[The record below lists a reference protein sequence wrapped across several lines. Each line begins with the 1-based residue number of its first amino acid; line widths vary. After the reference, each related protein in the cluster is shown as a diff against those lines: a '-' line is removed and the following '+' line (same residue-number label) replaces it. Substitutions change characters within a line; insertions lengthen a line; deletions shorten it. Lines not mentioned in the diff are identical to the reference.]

1 MRLLPLAALALVV
14 LAGAGGLSAGGSL
27 GEPRELGG
35 AYPARARPNGTV
47 RTFEVTAAP
56 TEVTFADGRRLHV
69 WAYNGTVPGPTLRV
83 RLGETVRVRF
93 TNHLPQPTTI
103 HWHGVRVPNAMD
115 GVPGVTQ
122 PAIQPGET
130 FTYEFTP
137 KDAGTFWFHPH
148 LRSSEQIERGLFGVL
163 VVDDPVPRPYAREVV
178 WVLDDWLLG
187 SDGEIF
193 PQFNTPHDLMHDGRW
208 GNVVTVNGSTTE
220 RLDAAP
226 GERLRLRLVNV
237 ANGRVFQL
245 GLGGLDARVIAVD
258 GLYTARPLDPA
269 AFEIAPGNRLDLD
282 VTIPPDAAGRRYTVV
297 NRFRSSDTPLATVAV
312 AGPPVATPGF
322 APPSA
327 ARVPA
332 WNDRADVTPR
342 ITFRL
347 NARAGGPFG
356 IAWTINGVAFD
367 HDAAMGAMAHGP
379 EHDGAEH
386 DRMAAA
392 DPLSLGVWSKLRF
405 VNESYR
411 LHPMHVHGLF
421 FKLLAR
427 NGVPVDEPF
436 FRDTVLL
443 HAQETVDVGTVPL
456 DAGRWMVHCHIL
468 EHAES
473 GMMTLIDVR

>member
-1 MRLLPLAALALVV
+1 MRLLPPAALGLVV
-14 LAGAGGLSAGGSL
+14 LAGVTALSAGGAPDARDL
-27 GEPRELGG
+27 AG
-35 AYPARARPNGTV
+35 AYSVRARPNGTV
-47 RTFEVTAAP
+47 RAFDVTAAP
-56 TEVTFADGRRLHV
+56 ADVTFPDGRRLHV

-83 RLGETVRVRF
+83 RLGDTVRVRF

-163 VVDDPVPRPYAREVV
+163 VVEDAAPRPYSREVV

-187 SDGEIF
+187 RDGEIF
-193 PQFNTPHDLMHDGRW
+193 PQFNTRHDLMHDGRW
-208 GNVVTVNGSTTE
+208 GNVITVNGSTSE
-220 RLDAAP
+220 RLDVAP
-226 GERLRLRLVNV
+226 GERVRLRLVNV

-258 GLYTARPLDPA
+258 GLYTARPLDPG

-297 NRFRSSDTPLATVAV
+297 NRFRSPDTPLVSVAV
-312 AGPPVATPGF
+312 AGPRVTTPRF
-322 APPSA
+322 APPA
-327 ARVPA
+327 AAVPA
-332 WNDRADVTPR
+332 WADRAAVAPR
-342 ITFRL
+342 LTLRL

-356 IAWTINGVAFD
+356 IAWTINDVAFD
-367 HDAAMGAMAHGP
+367 HDAAMGAMDHGAA
-379 EHDGAEH
+379 EHDG
-386 DRMAAA
+386 MTAA
-392 DPLSLGVWSKLRF
+392 DRLPLGTWSRLRF

-411 LHPMHVHGLF
+411 LHPMHIHGLF

-436 FRDTVLL
+436 FRDTVLV

-456 DAGRWMVHCHIL
+456 DPGRWMVHCHIL

-473 GMMTLIDVR
+473 GMMTLVDVR